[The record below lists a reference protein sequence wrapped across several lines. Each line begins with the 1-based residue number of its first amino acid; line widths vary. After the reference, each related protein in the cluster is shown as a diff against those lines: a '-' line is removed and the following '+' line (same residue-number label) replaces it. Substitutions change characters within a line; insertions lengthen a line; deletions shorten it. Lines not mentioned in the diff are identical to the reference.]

1 MGDSSAERRIAA
13 VVLPELLVELASS
26 RLAVGSAPAQR
37 SKLVPLGVVM
47 TQGAAAGEEIAAT
60 AVLGAVNAAAR
71 RFGVRSM
78 QTIAEACA
86 LVSNL
91 VVRSV
96 SQPEVSATLGRIAEV
111 ALGFGATVSLEAPDT
126 VWVDISGA
134 AHLWGS
140 EAALAAELSSRVRA
154 LGHAAR
160 VAIASGPRLAQAFG
174 RWAPPGS
181 GPERAIVVS
190 AERTQASFSELPLCA
205 LPLDEERRGWLVR
218 LGVITVGDLAALPR
232 AAAAA
237 RLGNAAS
244 RVLDLCAGR
253 DREPLVAYVPPS
265 IPVEETAWDEPV
277 SGIEPL
283 LFVLRGLTARLSG
296 RLAGRGEAAQKLA
309 LVIRFDAAIAR
320 LEGIA
325 PERTLLFDLAS
336 PLWREEE
343 IRRVV
348 VSRLERTKLGAP
360 SVALRLEAPAVIRA
374 LGRQLDLSRVAGG
387 VTGDIGLESLP
398 VVLAELGAD
407 IGKQNF
413 GVLRLIDDHRPEAQS
428 ALVPAL
434 EPVMASR
441 LRPPKKTRPKQGG
454 LKKSGPRPSSHE
466 RAPARLLAEPVRIDA
481 ALRPGATLRIDHRL
495 YTIERVRFDRRLDGV
510 GWWQAPIARDYLRL
524 WLQGSEGGF
533 EALVHVD
540 RASGTRFLSGID
552 D

>member
-1 MGDSSAERRIAA
+1 MADSSAERRIAA
-13 VVLPELLVELASS
+13 VVLPELLVELASA
-26 RLAVGSAPAQR
+26 RLATGSGPAQR
-37 SKLVPLGVVM
+37 SKLAPLGVVM
-47 TQGAAAGEEIAAT
+47 TAGSAAGQELAAT

-71 RFGVRSM
+71 RFGVRPS
-78 QTIAEACA
+78 QTIAEACV
-86 LVSNL
+86 LVANL
-91 VVRSV
+91 VVREV
-96 SQPEVSATLGRIAEV
+96 SQPEVSATLGRVAEV
-111 ALGFGATVSLEAPDT
+111 ALGFGATVAFEPPDT

-160 VAIASGPRLAQAFG
+160 VAIASGPRLAQAFA

-190 AERTQASFSELPLCA
+190 PERTRARFCELPLRA
-205 LPLDEERRGWLVR
+205 LPLDEERLGWLVR

-237 RLGNAAS
+237 RLGDDAS
-244 RVLDLCAGR
+244 RVLDLCQGR
-253 DREPLVAYVPPS
+253 DREPLVAFVPPS
-265 IPVEETAWDEPV
+265 VPVEETAWDEPV

-309 LVIRFDAAIAR
+309 LVIRFDAAVAR
-320 LEGIA
+320 LEGM
-325 PERTLLFDLAS
+325 PCERTLLFDLAS

-343 IRRVV
+343 IRRVIV
-348 VSRLERTKLGAP
+348 ARLERTKLGAP

-374 LGRQLDLSRVAGG
+374 LGRQLDLSRVSGG
-387 VTGDIGLESLP
+387 VTGQKGAESLP

-407 IGKQNF
+407 IGRENL
-413 GVLRLIDDHRPEAQS
+413 GVLRLVDDHRPEAQS
-428 ALVPAL
+428 ALAPAL
-434 EPVMASR
+434 ESAAAGRP
-441 LRPPKKTRPKQGG
+441 RPPKKTRPEQG
-454 LKKSGPRPSSHE
+454 LKKTQLCMPT
-466 RAPARLLAEPVRIDA
+466 RLLAEPLQLDA

-510 GWWQAPIARDYLRL
+510 GWWQAPVARDYLRL

-540 RASGTRFLSGID
+540 RASGARFLSGIAD
-552 D
+552 